1 MRSLVIFGATGD
13 LAARMLLPSLYFLE
27 YDCLLPDDLRVI
39 GTARTE
45 MDDQAFADL
54 AHKAIEGRAETYFD
68 LDVWAR
74 LRARLSYVRSDAGE
88 PGSFDALATAL
99 HGDEETVFYLST
111 SPTLFVPIAAAL
123 GASGAATPNSRIV
136 IEKPI
141 GRDLKSCQ
149 AINDAVG
156 AVFSERRIFR
166 IDHYLGKEAVQ
177 NLLALRFANTLFEPL
192 WNKVSI
198 DHVQITVGETVGVE
212 GRFSYYNDYGA
223 IRDMVQNHVLQLL
236 CLVAMEPP
244 ASLDPDSVRNEK
256 VKVLRSLRP
265 IAGRELEKRTV
276 RGQYGRGVAD
286 GHTVSGYL
294 EEAGAHPSQTETFVA
309 LQANVDNWR
318 WAGVP
323 FYLRTGKRM
332 AERASQ
338 IVIQFRDVP
347 YSIFQGQDLLAN
359 RLTIRLQPEEQISLS
374 LMNKTPSLEQAGG
387 MQLMPLSLNLSLEQ
401 AFPTQP
407 RRRIAY
413 ERLLLEALNNN
424 PTLFV
429 RRDEAEAAWIWI
441 DGVVEGWAQHAMA
454 PSSYAAG
461 SWGPAGAFALTERN
475 GHSWYS

>member
-1 MRSLVIFGATGD
+1 MRSLVIFGVTGD

-27 YDCLLPDDLRVI
+27 RDRLLPADLRVI
-39 GTARTE
+39 GSARAQ
-45 MDDQAFADL
+45 MDKTAFADL
-54 AHKAIEGRAETYFD
+54 ALRTILSRAGPYFD
-68 LDVWAR
+68 QEVWSR
-74 LRARLSYVRSDAGE
+74 LKARLSYAMADASDPRS
-88 PGSFDALATAL
+88 FKALAGAL
-99 HGDEETVFYLST
+99 EGDEETVFFLST
-111 SPTLFVPIAAAL
+111 SPTLFVPIAEAL
-123 GASGAATPNSRIV
+123 GAAGAATPTSRIV

-149 AINDAVG
+149 AINDAIG

-198 DHVQITVGETVGVE
+198 DHVQITVAETVGVE
-212 GRFSYYNDYGA
+212 GRFSYYDHYGA

-265 IAGRELEKRTV
+265 ILGRELEKRTV
-276 RGQYGRGVAD
+276 RGQYTRGVAD
-286 GHTVSGYL
+286 SQSVPGYL
-294 EEAGAHPSQTETFVA
+294 EEEGASPSQTETFVA

-332 AERASQ
+332 PDRTSQ

-374 LMNKTPSLEQAGG
+374 VMNKTPSLAQAGG

-413 ERLLLEALNNN
+413 ERLLMEALNNN

-429 RRDEAEAAWIWI
+429 RRDETEAAWVWI
-441 DGVVEGWAQHAMA
+441 DGVVEGWAQNAMA
-454 PSSYAAG
+454 PSGYAAG

-475 GHSWYS
+475 GHSWY

>member
-13 LAARMLLPSLYFLE
+13 LAARMLFPALYFLE
-27 YDCLLPDDLRVI
+27 LDGLLPDNLRVI
-39 GTARTE
+39 GSSRGSMTDA
-45 MDDQAFADL
+45 AFATLVRTAVD
-54 AHKAIEGRAETYFD
+54 ARAEGRFD
-68 LDVWAR
+68 AAVWDRLKAR
-74 LRARLSYVRSDAGE
+74 LGYSAADAGD
-88 PGSFDALATAL
+88 PASFEALAAAL
-99 HGDEETVFYLST
+99 KNDEETVFYLST
-111 SPTLFVPIAAAL
+111 SPTLFVPIAKAL
-123 GASGAATPNSRIV
+123 GGCGAATPTSRIV

-141 GRDLKSCQ
+141 GRDLKSCRE
-149 AINDAVG
+149 INDAIG
-156 AVFSERRIFR
+156 AVFAERRIFR

-198 DHVQITVGETVGVE
+198 DHVQITVAETVGVE
-212 GRFSYYNDYGA
+212 GRFAYYDHYGA

-265 IAGRELEKRTV
+265 IPGPDLSKRTV
-276 RGQYGRGVAD
+276 RGQYARGVAD
-286 GHTVSGYL
+286 GRSVPGYL
-294 EEAGAHPSQTETFVA
+294 EEEGAAPSRTETFVA

-332 AERASQ
+332 AERASE
-338 IVIQFRDVP
+338 IVIQFREVP
-347 YSIFQGQDLLAN
+347 YSIFAGQDLMAN
-359 RLTIRLQPEEQISLS
+359 RLVIRLQPEEDIALTM
-374 LMNKTPSLEQAGG
+374 MNKTPSLEQAGG
-387 MQLMPLSLNLSLEQ
+387 MQLMPLSLNLSLSQ

-413 ERLLLEALNNN
+413 ERLLLEALNDN

-429 RRDEAEAAWIWI
+429 RRDEAEAAWMWI
-441 DGVVEGWAQHAMA
+441 DGVVQGWASHAMA
-454 PSSYAAG
+454 PAPYAAG

-475 GHSWYS
+475 GHSWID

>member
-1 MRSLVIFGATGD
+1 
-13 LAARMLLPSLYFLE
+13 MLFPALYFLE
-27 YDCLLPDDLRVI
+27 RDGLLPRDLRLI
-39 GTARTE
+39 GSSRADLTDA
-45 MDDQAFADL
+45 AFA
-54 AHKAIEGRAETYFD
+54 AVVRKAVEVRGEQPVDADTWR
-68 LDVWAR
+68 R
-74 LRARLSYVRSDAGE
+74 LEHRLSYLSADAAK
-88 PGSFDALATAL
+88 PSSFDALAQVL
-99 HGDEETVFYLST
+99 RGDEDTVFYLST
-111 SPTLFVPIAAAL
+111 SPNLFVAIAEAL
-123 GASGAATPNSRIV
+123 GASGAATPASRIV

-149 AINDAVG
+149 AINDAIG
-156 AVFSERRIFR
+156 AVFTERRIFR

-198 DHVQITVGETVGVE
+198 DHVQIVVAETVGVE
-212 GRFSYYNDYGA
+212 GRFGYYDDYGA

-265 IAGRELEKRTV
+265 IAGRELERRTA
-276 RGQYGRGVAD
+276 RGQYARGVAD
-286 GHTVSGYL
+286 GASVVGYL
-294 EEAGAHPSQTETFVA
+294 EEPGASPSRTETFVA
-309 LQANVDNWR
+309 LQANIDNWR

-338 IVIQFRDVP
+338 IVIQFREVP
-347 YSIFQGQDLLAN
+347 YSIFRGQDLLAN

-374 LMNKTPSLEQAGG
+374 LMNKTPSLTQAGG
-387 MQLMPLSLNLSLEQ
+387 MQLMPLALNLSLEQ
-401 AFPTQP
+401 AFPT

-413 ERLLLEALNNN
+413 ERLLLETLNND

-429 RRDEAEAAWIWI
+429 RRDEAEAAWVWV
-441 DGVVEGWAQHAMA
+441 DGIVDGWAQHAMA
-454 PSSYAAG
+454 PAPYAAG
-461 SWGPAGAFALTERN
+461 SWGPAGSFALTERN
-475 GHSWYS
+475 GHSWFG

>member
-27 YDCLLPDDLRVI
+27 YDGLLPADLRVI
-39 GTARTE
+39 GSSRSE
-45 MDDQAFADL
+45 MDDAAFAEL
-54 AHKAIEGRAETYFD
+54 AHKAIAGRAEAYFD
-68 LDVWAR
+68 AVVWDR
-74 LRARLSYVRSDAGE
+74 LKARLSYVMADAGR
-88 PGSFDALATAL
+88 PTSFEALAKAL
-99 HGDEETVFYLST
+99 QGDEETVFYLST
-111 SPTLFVPIAAAL
+111 SPTLFVPIATAL
-123 GASGAATPNSRIV
+123 GASGAATPTSRIV

-149 AINDAVG
+149 AINDAIG

-212 GRFSYYNDYGA
+212 GRFSYYDDYGA

-244 ASLDPDSVRNEK
+244 ASLDADSVRNEK

-276 RGQYGRGVAD
+276 RGQYTRGVAD
-286 GHTVSGYL
+286 GHTAPGYL
-294 EEAGAHPSQTETFVA
+294 EEPGASPSQTETFVA

-374 LMNKTPSLEQAGG
+374 LMNKTPSLQQAGG
-387 MQLMPLSLNLSLEQ
+387 MQLMPLALNLSLDQ

-454 PSSYAAG
+454 PSPYVAG
-461 SWGPAGAFALTERN
+461 GWGPAGAFALTERN